1 MLFDDTS
8 SDSDIK
14 HVLLPSSCFSKMNK
28 LNAMRKQIRRIV
40 VLEERPFSF
49 IDLENFEVNGTRF
62 ELKHGTIRNYLSK
75 LTKSGEI
82 EFAYNSGV
90 AFYTLPGKKFTK
102 DVTADHMGVPAP
114 LPPYS
119 FINFLSKVHLFT
131 DGLRIVAST
140 NRLCMTSALL
150 SKLKEYGYCFV

>member
-49 IDLENFEVNGTRF
+49 IDLENFEVNGTRY

-82 EFAYNSGV
+82 ESAYNSGV

-102 DVTADHMGVPAP
+102 DVTADHMGDTASSSSLFLHQ
-114 LPPYS
+114 LPIKSTPIYKWIKNRRFEKLVGSGYS
-119 FINFLSKVHLFT
+119 FV
-131 DGLRIVAST
+131 
-140 NRLCMTSALL
+140 
-150 SKLKEYGYCFV
+150 